1 MATFRTTLDSSW
13 ALPDLFK
20 YMATFSNAA
29 EWDPSVTSGEALSG
43 GEPRLHSTY
52 QLSLSVR
59 GRELPLVYEI
69 VEFDRLRRAVL
80 TSGSK
85 RVRSIAEIDVTPSP
99 RGTLLTYS
107 MSITGPGPLAGADP
121 LITRILRSTAE
132 KAEAGLRA
140 KIDA

>member
-13 ALPDLFK
+13 TLPDLFN
-20 YMATFSNAA
+20 YMTTFSNAA
-29 EWDPSVTSGEALSG
+29 EWDPAITSGEALST

-52 QLSLSVR
+52 QLALSLR
-59 GRELPLVYEI
+59 GREIPLVYEI

-80 TSGSK
+80 STGSK
-85 RVRSIAEIDVTPSP
+85 RLRSLAEIEVTPSP

-107 MSITGPGPLAGADP
+107 LSIEGPGPLAGADP
-121 LITRILRSTAE
+121 LIARVLRKSAA